1 MSCLST
7 GKPGSNHNVDVVE
20 VVVGGEVVRHVG
32 EDHAVLE
39 DGEDW
44 VDARLTV
51 VVVAPVEVQGGG
63 HAGEVCHQEIFLQS
77 QRFPLYTGA
86 GAHTVAAG
94 GGENTVRKGFI
105 LFASVQKSAP
115 LFTQVILQRSLGP
128 STKNMDSK
136 WEFFKSKIKL

>member
-44 VDARLTV
+44 VDAWLTV
-51 VVVAPVEVQGGG
+51 PVVAPVEVERGED
-63 HAGEVCHQEIFLQS
+63 AGEVGYQEVPLQP
-77 QRFPLYTGA
+77 QRFPVYTGA
-86 GAHTVAAG
+86 GGHTVDTG
-94 GGENTVRKGFI
+94 GG
-105 LFASVQKSAP
+105 
-115 LFTQVILQRSLGP
+115 
-128 STKNMDSK
+128 
-136 WEFFKSKIKL
+136 